1 MMLVCPEC
9 LEGKFSWV
17 VEQVQFG
24 AVYELENGGYTEET
38 WKNGDIVGDDIADN
52 GVFCCRCMELEPTKI
67 LSRQTVPLT
76 TLQSGQNKASFY
88 L

>member
-52 GVFCCRCMELEPTKI
+52 GVFCCRCMEARAHEEL
-67 LSRQTVPLT
+67 VPANGAT
-76 TLQSGQNKASFY
+76 DDAAVGAE
-88 L
+88 